1 MFSPRVAIVDTG
13 VGNLFSIS
21 RALEYV
27 GALPLVTSSP
37 DELQRADRVVIP
49 GVGSF
54 ASTMATLEATGL
66 AAALRDFSSMDRPIL
81 GICLGMQLFMTEGC
95 EDGDANG
102 LGLLAG
108 EVLPLPRQTTK
119 GELLRIPHIGWS
131 RVSVRDRS
139 TFDIWTSASV
149 SSMDVYFA
157 HSYSVQPMSA
167 DAVVGYFTYGG
178 HVLAGV
184 IRHRN
189 LWGVQFHPERSGPTG
204 LSVLRRFV
212 FDDDDSGLRRASQ
225 IF

>member
-1 MFSPRVAIVDTG
+1 MPSPLVAIVDTG

-27 GALPLVTSSP
+27 GALPVVTSSP

-54 ASTMATLEATGL
+54 TSTMATLEATGL
-66 AAALRDFSSMDRPIL
+66 AEALRDYSTADRPIL

-108 EVLPLPRQTTK
+108 EVLPLPRQTIE

-139 TFDIWTSASV
+139 IVDGWTANADSTV
-149 SSMDVYFA
+149 DVFFA

-167 DAVVGYFTYGG
+167 GAVVGYFTYGG
-178 HVLAGV
+178 HILAGA

-189 LWGVQFHPERSGPTG
+189 LLGVQFHPERSGPTG
-204 LSVLRRFV
+204 LSILRRFV
-212 FDDDDSGLRRASQ
+212 FDDDD
-225 IF
+225 